1 MSVFTVADQQLAT
14 ITYQHNEEGLLLEEL
29 IEQSN
34 FGQTKVSYQYDELG
48 QKIQRSVRENGQ
60 LQEHQKYMYSE
71 RGELIHEASL
81 NHVENWADEIY
92 YVRDRKGILLQ
103 TNRDRAALSGPA
115 VRENVAFEYNEHG
128 DLRQQITTIDGKQ
141 KIEVWEYEYDREKNW
156 TTRVHYQVE
165 QEQKVPLEIRI
176 RELEYF

>member
-1 MSVFTVADQQLAT
+1 M
-14 ITYQHNEEGLLLEEL
+14 
-29 IEQSN
+29 
-34 FGQTKVSYQYDELG
+34 
-48 QKIQRSVRENGQ
+48 
-60 LQEHQKYMYSE
+60 
-71 RGELIHEASL
+71 
-81 NHVENWADEIY
+81 
-92 YVRDRKGILLQ
+92 RDRKGILLQ